1 MRAPGH
7 HAPHDRP
14 PSVSHTCSTFFTFL
28 RYGQQSP
35 LSPDPGGTV
44 YFQGARPC
52 AFPPPRPSAQS
63 ACSSLSSRTPSRHT
77 GASRQPTVPASSS
90 CSSRGRPF
98 SHLLLPH
105 EDPRFLSHLPSR
117 PHTPLYF
124 FLPFFI
130 SLDLPEPGGRG
141 ALHRHTRTH
150 TRSLKRVC
158 VGARVHGV
166 HPSFPLRQFSHPEPF
181 TFPPFFSFMHAPS
194 PRTHTRRGAAEGLF
208 HLPPLPL
215 LHHSLACRAASL
227 FCSPFGGSVPGRMS
241 LLLLSPS
248 RAHTDKTKSQRHT
261 FRYQTYSCFCVL
273 FRGVWVTKER
283 PAGFFHIPE
292 NARVNPRYPSVL
304 SPLSPIGEP

>member
-166 HPSFPLRQFSHPEPF
+166 
-181 TFPPFFSFMHAPS
+181 
-194 PRTHTRRGAAEGLF
+194 
-208 HLPPLPL
+208 PL
-215 LHHSLACRAASL
+215 LFRSASFL
-227 FCSPFGGSVPGRMS
+227 
-241 LLLLSPS
+241 
-248 RAHTDKTKSQRHT
+248 
-261 FRYQTYSCFCVL
+261 
-273 FRGVWVTKER
+273 
-283 PAGFFHIPE
+283 IP
-292 NARVNPRYPSVL
+292 NPLL
-304 SPLSPIGEP
+304 SPLSFLLCTHLHREHTHGEELRRAFFTSPRFLFCITLSRAAQHLCSVLPLVGVSLGGCPFFYFRPRAHTPIKRSLNDTHFDIKRIAAFVSCLEACG

>member
-1 MRAPGH
+1 MCLPPSQAVRAVGVFLTLQQDAV
-7 HAPHDRP
+7 APHRRVATTDSASVVLMFFPRTPLFSSSLTPRRP
-14 PSVSHTCSTFFTFL
+14 PLFVS
-28 RYGQQSP
+28 
-35 LSPDPGGTV
+35 
-44 YFQGARPC
+44 
-52 AFPPPRPSAQS
+52 
-63 ACSSLSSRTPSRHT
+63 SSLETPYPTLFFSSLLHISGSAGAGRSRRTPS
-77 GASRQPTVPASSS
+77 
-90 CSSRGRPF
+90 
-98 SHLLLPH
+98 
-105 EDPRFLSHLPSR
+105 
-117 PHTPLYF
+117 
-124 FLPFFI
+124 
-130 SLDLPEPGGRG
+130 
-141 ALHRHTRTH
+141 TH
-150 TRSLKRVC
+150 THSHTLAQTGVCWRACAWRS
-158 VGARVHGV
+158 
-166 HPSFPLRQFSHPEPF
+166 PSFPLRQFSHPEPF